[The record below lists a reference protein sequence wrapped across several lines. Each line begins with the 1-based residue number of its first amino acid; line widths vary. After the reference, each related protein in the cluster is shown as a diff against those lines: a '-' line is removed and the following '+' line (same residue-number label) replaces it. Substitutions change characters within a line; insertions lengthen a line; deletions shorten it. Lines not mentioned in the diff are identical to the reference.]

1 VQLNTGN
8 NGHHSTSRS
17 SSSSHLQP
25 PGGAVSRRWVRLAW
39 WLTGSDRMQET
50 LAQHLGQPQKPP
62 AAGQQNLEAERKES
76 SSIQPVGSR

>member
-1 VQLNTGN
+1 MATTALAGAAPPPL
-8 NGHHSTSRS
+8 
-17 SSSSHLQP
+17 LQP

-50 LAQHLGQPQKPP
+50 LAQHLGQPQKLP

-76 SSIQPVGSR
+76 SSIQPIQPVGSR